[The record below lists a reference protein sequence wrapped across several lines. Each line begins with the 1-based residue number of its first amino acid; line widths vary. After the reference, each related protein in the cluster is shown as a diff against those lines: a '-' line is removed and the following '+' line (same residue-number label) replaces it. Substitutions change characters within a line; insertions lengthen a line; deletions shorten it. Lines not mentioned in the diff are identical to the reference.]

1 MFKGMVCAQDRNLGV
16 FTKWPR
22 GLYPQVM
29 GAYFCRRCLRPGP
42 AAGLGRGTEQRSMS
56 NAPKG
61 KLIAI
66 GGNEDK
72 GRAETAN
79 TPLEHAFIEDGILKR
94 VVDEAGGPGARIALI
109 TAASSIPEEVGAN
122 YVEAFGKLGVTDLDV
137 LEIRDRSDV
146 RPEMIKRLAK
156 ADGVMMSGGNQLR
169 LTTIFGGTAFL
180 ELMKRRYRDEEGF
193 VIAGTSA
200 GAMCMSSTMIYQGH
214 SASGLIKGGVKMTT
228 GAALVHDVIIDS
240 HFVERGRFSRLI
252 QAVAGNPNAIGIG
265 LGEDTGVVITG
276 GEMLETIGSG
286 QVMIFD
292 GHEISYSD
300 FADVEEGEPF
310 SIEGMRVHIISK
322 GHSYSVAQ
330 RVFTAVRVPVKS

>member
-1 MFKGMVCAQDRNLGV
+1 M
-16 FTKWPR
+16 T
-22 GLYPQVM
+22 
-29 GAYFCRRCLRPGP
+29 
-42 AAGLGRGTEQRSMS
+42 
-56 NAPKG
+56 PKG

-72 GRAETAN
+72 GN
-79 TPLEHAFIEDGILKR
+79 TPDGGHNTKVFHHTFIEEGILRR
-94 VVDEAGGPGARIALI
+94 VVDEIGGPEKRIAVI
-109 TAASSIPEEVGAN
+109 TSASSVPEEVGQN
-122 YVEAFGKLGVTDLDV
+122 YIDAFGRLGATNIDV
-137 LEIRDRSDV
+137 LDIRDRSDV
-146 RPEMIKRLAK
+146 KPDMIKRLSK

-180 ELMKRRYRDEEGF
+180 QLMKRRYLEENGF

-228 GAALVHDVIIDS
+228 GAGLIQDVIIDS
-240 HFVERGRFSRLI
+240 HFVERGRFSRLT

-265 LGEDTGVVITG
+265 LGEDTGVVITA

-292 GHEISYSD
+292 GHDITYSD

-310 SIEGMRVHIISK
+310 SVEGMRVHIISK
-322 GHSYSVAQ
+322 GHSYSVEQ
-330 RVFTAVRVPVKS
+330 RAFSAVRVPVKS

>member
-1 MFKGMVCAQDRNLGV
+1 MKGSPGIWVRLLSRWLLHKEKVRNS
-16 FTKWPR
+16 
-22 GLYPQVM
+22 
-29 GAYFCRRCLRPGP
+29 RR
-42 AAGLGRGTEQRSMS
+42 AGGTTTRMI
-56 NAPKG
+56 PKG

-72 GRAETAN
+72 GNIPDGGHSTKVFH
-79 TPLEHAFIEDGILKR
+79 HAFIEEGILKR
-94 VVDEAGGPGARIALI
+94 VVDEIGGPEKRIAVI
-109 TAASSIPEEVGAN
+109 TSASSVPVEVGHN
-122 YVEAFGKLGVTDLDV
+122 YIEAFGRLGATNIDV
-137 LEIRDRSDV
+137 LDIRDRSDV
-146 RPEMIKRLAK
+146 KPDMIKRLSK

-180 ELMKRRYRDEEGF
+180 QLMKRRYLEETGF

-214 SASGLIKGGVKMTT
+214 SASGLFKGGVKMTS
-228 GAALVHDVIIDS
+228 GAGLIQDVIIDS
-240 HFVERGRFSRLI
+240 HFVERGRFSRLT

-265 LGEDTGVVITG
+265 LGEDTGVVITA

-292 GHEISYSD
+292 GHDITYSD

-322 GHSYSVAQ
+322 GHSYSVEQ
-330 RVFTAVRVPVKS
+330 RMFTAVRVPVKS